1 MSGQPDTTGES
12 APEAN
17 SGPAITGTAT
27 DPVAVAI
34 LATLADGK
42 SHTGEALAL
51 AAAKHIRGPDVPKD
65 LWRRYFQS
73 VKNTLR
79 SLARL
84 GQVEYLHK
92 GKPVDPDTARGV
104 LRYRLAAVDGTK
116 S

>member
-1 MSGQPDTTGES
+1 MSDSPDAS
-12 APEAN
+12 AEAN
-17 SGPAITGTAT
+17 PGPAITGTAT

-42 SHTGEALAL
+42 SHSAEALAL
-51 AAAKHIRGPDVPKD
+51 AAAKHIRGPDVPND

-79 SLARL
+79 SLARM
-84 GQVEYLHK
+84 GQVAYLHK

-104 LRYRLAAVDGTK
+104 LRYRLIAPTGTE